1 MATPALNPMPP
12 FDPDTD
18 LGADLAARW
27 RIWLDDFNTYLVASN
42 ITNDKRKRALL
53 LYQAGSR
60 VREIFRNLEETGED
74 FDTAVTKLN
83 DFFKPQKNRLFEVY
97 KFRQAVQGQ
106 SESLD
111 QFHTRL
117 RTLATNCDF
126 HDAEFEVQVQI
137 VIGGRSNRLR
147 KLALRDPDC
156 KLADMLLA
164 GRREETST
172 VQAAEIEKK
181 IDDKPILAVKKKSKK
196 QHLNKENNSSER
208 KGDSPKTKSCFNCG
222 GEYPHKSTCPAKNKR
237 CNNCGKL
244 NHFARQCQSNR
255 RQRNPSSTIF
265 SSEQYKQF

>member
-27 RIWLDDFNTYLVASN
+27 KIWLDDFNTYLVASN

-74 FDTAVTKLN
+74 FDTAVAKLN
-83 DFFKPQKNRLFEVY
+83 DFFEPQKNRLFEVY

-126 HDAEFEVQVQI
+126 HDPEFEVQVQI

-164 GRREETST
+164 A
-172 VQAAEIEKK
+172 Q
-181 IDDKPILAVKKKSKK
+181 
-196 QHLNKENNSSER
+196 
-208 KGDSPKTKSCFNCG
+208 
-222 GEYPHKSTCPAKNKR
+222 
-237 CNNCGKL
+237 
-244 NHFARQCQSNR
+244 
-255 RQRNPSSTIF
+255 
-265 SSEQYKQF
+265 

>member
-1 MATPALNPMPP
+1 MPP

-27 RIWLDDFNTYLVASN
+27 KIWLDDFNTYLVASN
-42 ITNDKRKRALL
+42 ITNDIRKRALL

-74 FDTAVTKLN
+74 FDTAVAKLN
-83 DFFKPQKNRLFEVY
+83 DFFEPQKNRLFEVY

-181 IDDKPILAVKKKSKK
+181 IDDKSVLAVKKKTRK
-196 QHLNKENNSSER
+196 QENNIPKR
-208 KGDSPKTKSCFNCG
+208 KTMP
-222 GEYPHKSTCPAKNKR
+222 
-237 CNNCGKL
+237 
-244 NHFARQCQSNR
+244 
-255 RQRNPSSTIF
+255 
-265 SSEQYKQF
+265 